1 MPTPQHSPENRL
13 ITSEAVIL
21 DIYPA
26 EFTSRALAR
35 LIDFV
40 LVLMV
45 QITMFMAVMMTLT
58 ALESPEWVLMTMV
71 VIIVFVVN
79 YGYHIFFNARDGRT
93 PGKAILGIQILNRDG
108 GPATLRQYA
117 AREFIGIAELQAL
130 IGIPALISSIYS
142 PLGQRLG
149 DLAANTVVVHTRP
162 GPIYG
167 TSRAM
172 YWPVPA
178 GMEWFMPGMDLTG
191 LSGEDI
197 TTIRT
202 FLIRAPKMRPDA
214 RANLAARL
222 RTMVHDR
229 CAIHLPAD
237 VPDEVVLATVM
248 AKLTSPPTLNRNIYS
263 APSA

>member
-1 MPTPQHSPENRL
+1 MPTPQHSPENRI

-21 DIYPA
+21 DIHPA
-26 EFTSRALAR
+26 EFASRALAR
-35 LIDFV
+35 LIDTV
-40 LVLMV
+40 IVGIIQLILLVSIL
-45 QITMFMAVMMTLT
+45 MTLT
-58 ALESPEWVLMTMV
+58 SIESPEWLMLTMV
-71 VIIVFVVN
+71 ILITFAVN
-79 YGYHIFFNARDGRT
+79 YGYHIFFNARDGRS
-93 PGKAILGIQILNRDG
+93 PGKMLLGIQILNRDG
-108 GPATLRQYA
+108 GPATIRQYV
-117 AREFIGIAELQAL
+117 AREFVGIAELQAL

-191 LSGEDI
+191 LTGEDI

-222 RTMVHDR
+222 RKLVHDR

-248 AKLTSPPTLNRNIYS
+248 AKLTGPAPLHGNIHT
-263 APSA
+263 AART

>member
-1 MPTPQHSPENRL
+1 MQTPQHSPETRL

-26 EFTSRALAR
+26 EFASRALAR
-35 LIDFV
+35 LIDTL
-40 LVLMV
+40 LVGMIQLILFIAILMS
-45 QITMFMAVMMTLT
+45 LT
-58 ALESPEWVLMTMV
+58 ALESPEWVMITMV
-71 VIIVFVVN
+71 VIITFAVN

-93 PGKAILGIQILNRDG
+93 PGKAVLGLQILNRDG
-108 GPATLRQYA
+108 GPATIRQYA
-117 AREFIGIAELQAL
+117 AREFVGIAELQAL
-130 IGIPALISSIYS
+130 IGIPALLSSIYS

-172 YWPVPA
+172 YWPVPH
-178 GMEWFMPGMDLTG
+178 GMEWFLPGMDLTG
-191 LSGEDI
+191 LTGEDI

-214 RANLAARL
+214 RANQAARL
-222 RTMVHDR
+222 RALVYDR
-229 CAIHLPAD
+229 CAIYLPAD

-248 AKLTSPPTLNRNIYS
+248 AKLTSPATLNRNVHA
-263 APSA
+263 APRA